1 MMRISCLGGSVR
13 GNTTSSS
20 ALSSSAGVPVGDVAD
35 VGGHIVFEL
44 CIKMTMDRG
53 KPPFV
58 DDVTVQVPGVR
69 ADRG

>member
-1 MMRISCLGGSVR
+1 LSTGG
-13 GNTTSSS
+13 GLLEAGSS

-35 VGGHIVFEL
+35 VGGRIVFEL

-58 DDVTVQVPGVR
+58 DDVKIQVRGVR
-69 ADRG
+69 ADRS